1 MPNWCE
7 KEVET
12 WGLEEQPAKDLI
24 EAAKESKLL
33 NWIAPMPKEL
43 EDTKAPNADGD
54 NWYNW
59 RLNKWG
65 TKWDVHCHHVEYDKD
80 EGKIELSF
88 DSAWAPPE
96 AAFNILK
103 EKYPEIDVDHYY
115 FEPGMDF
122 VGYNGEDFSP
132 SEIYKVHKTGEF
144 VGYMASEL
152 ADRFGFLQDYYD
164 DEDEIEDI
172 RLEVKEV

>member
-7 KEVET
+7 NDIEI
-12 WGLEEQPAKDLI
+12 WGLPKQVAKDLV
-24 EAAKESKLL
+24 ASAKEGKLL

-43 EDTKAPNADGD
+43 EGTTAPNDDGD

-65 TKWDVHCHHVEYDKD
+65 TKWDVDCHHIDLQSE
-80 EGKIELSF
+80 EGGTCKVDLSF

-103 EKYPEIDVDHYY
+103 EKYPEIDYDHYY
-115 FEPGMDF
+115 FEPGCDF
-122 VGYNGEDFSP
+122 VGCNGDDFSP
-132 SEIYKVHKTGEF
+132 YQIYQDHKDGIF
-144 VGYMASEL
+144 IGHLASEL

-164 DEDEIEDI
+164 EE
-172 RLEVKEV
+172 EVV